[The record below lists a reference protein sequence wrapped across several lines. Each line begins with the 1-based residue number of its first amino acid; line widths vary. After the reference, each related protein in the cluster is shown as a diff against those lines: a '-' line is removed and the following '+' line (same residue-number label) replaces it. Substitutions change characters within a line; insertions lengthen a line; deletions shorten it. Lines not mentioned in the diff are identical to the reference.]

1 MTHRPEPAT
10 LLTPHGKERSMN
22 VSDVMTREVVTV
34 DEETPLKDVAQ
45 LLLEHDI
52 SGVPVVYD
60 GRVVGVVSETDIL
73 YKERG
78 LEGQARGPIAWLL
91 DAPEAELLRKLGART
106 AGEAMT
112 SPPVTIRPTRRLAQA
127 AAMMLEHRV
136 NRLPVVDGDRLV
148 GLVTRSDMVRAFA
161 RSDSEI
167 EQAIR
172 EDVFLRTLWQSSD
185 GVVVDVSGGEVVL
198 RGEVQSEAQADA
210 IRTFASRVPG
220 VVAVESYLAWPQ
232 GVG

>member
-1 MTHRPEPAT
+1 M
-10 LLTPHGKERSMN
+10 K
-22 VSDVMTREVVTV
+22 VSDVMTRDVVTV
-34 DEETPLKDVAQ
+34 EEDTPLKDVAE

-52 SGVPVVYD
+52 SGVPVVYE
-60 GRVVGVVSETDIL
+60 GHVVGVVSETDIL

-78 LEGQARGPIAWLL
+78 PEGEPRGTISWLL
-91 DAPEAELLRKLGART
+91 DTPEVNFRRKLAART
-106 AGEAMT
+106 AGEAMS
-112 SPPVTIRPTRRLAQA
+112 SPPVTIRPSRPLAQA

-161 RSDSEI
+161 RSDAEI

-172 EDVFLRTLWQSSD
+172 EDVFLRTLWQSSE

-198 RGEVQSEAQADA
+198 RGEVHSEAQADA
-210 IRTFASRVPG
+210 IRVFAARVPG
-220 VVAVESYLAWPQ
+220 VVAVESYLAWPA
-232 GVG
+232 

>member
-1 MTHRPEPAT
+1 M
-10 LLTPHGKERSMN
+10 K
-22 VSDVMTREVVTV
+22 VSDVMTRDVVTV
-34 DEETPLKDVAQ
+34 EEDTPLKDVAE

-52 SGVPVVYD
+52 SGVPVVYE

-78 LEGQARGPIAWLL
+78 PEGEPRGTISWLL
-91 DAPEAELLRKLGART
+91 DAPGASFRRKLAART
-106 AGEAMT
+106 AGEAMS
-112 SPPVTIRPTRRLAQA
+112 SPPVTIRPTRPLAQA

-136 NRLPVVDGDRLV
+136 NRLPVVQGDRLV
-148 GLVTRSDMVRAFA
+148 GLVTRTNMVRAFA
-161 RSDSEI
+161 RSDKEI

-172 EDVFLRTLWQSSD
+172 EDVFLGTLWQSSD

-220 VVAVESYLAWPQ
+220 VVAVESYLAWPN
-232 GVG
+232 

>member
-1 MTHRPEPAT
+1 MQ
-10 LLTPHGKERSMN
+10 
-22 VSDVMTREVVTV
+22 VSEVMTRDVVTV
-34 DEETPLKDVAQ
+34 EEDTPLKDVAG

-52 SGVPVVYD
+52 SGVPVVYE

-78 LEGQARGPIAWLL
+78 PEGEPHGAISWLL
-91 DAPEAELLRKLGART
+91 DAPDGSCRRKLAART
-106 AGEAMT
+106 AGEAMS
-112 SPPVTIRPTRRLAQA
+112 SPPVTIRPSRPLAQA
-127 AAMMLEHRV
+127 AAMMLEHSV
-136 NRLPVVDGDRLV
+136 NRLPVVQGDRLV
-148 GLVTRSDMVRAFA
+148 GLVTRTDMVRAFA
-161 RSDSEI
+161 RSDVEI

-210 IRTFASRVPG
+210 IWAFASRVPG
-220 VVAVESYLAWPQ
+220 VVAVESYLAWPN
-232 GVG
+232 

>member
-1 MTHRPEPAT
+1 M
-10 LLTPHGKERSMN
+10 K
-22 VSDVMTREVVTV
+22 VSDVMTRDVVTV
-34 DEETPLKDVAQ
+34 EEDMPLKDVAE
-45 LLLEHDI
+45 LFLEHDVT
-52 SGVPVVYD
+52 GVPVVYE

-78 LEGQARGPIAWLL
+78 SEGEPRGPIAWLL
-91 DAPEAELLRKLGART
+91 DAPEQDFRRKLAART
-106 AGEAMT
+106 AGEAM
-112 SPPVTIRPTRRLAQA
+112 SAPPVTIRPNRPLAQA

-161 RSDSEI
+161 RSDGEI

-172 EDVFLRTLWQSSD
+172 EDVFLRTLWQSAD
-185 GVVVDVSGGEVVL
+185 GIVVDVSGGEVVL

-210 IRTFASRVPG
+210 IQLFASRVPG
-220 VVAVESYLAWPQ
+220 VVAVESYLAW
-232 GVG
+232 

>member
-1 MTHRPEPAT
+1 M
-10 LLTPHGKERSMN
+10 K
-22 VSDVMTREVVTV
+22 VSDVMTRDVVTV
-34 DEETPLKDVAQ
+34 EEDTPLKDVAE

-52 SGVPVVYD
+52 SGVPVVYE

-78 LEGQARGPIAWLL
+78 PEGEPRGTISWLL
-91 DAPEAELLRKLGART
+91 DAPDASFRRKLAART
-106 AGEAMT
+106 AGEAMS
-112 SPPVTIRPTRRLAQA
+112 SPPVTIRPTRPLAQA

-136 NRLPVVDGDRLV
+136 NRLPVVQGDRLV
-148 GLVTRSDMVRAFA
+148 GLVTRTNMVRAFA
-161 RSDSEI
+161 RSDKEI

-172 EDVFLRTLWQSSD
+172 EDVFLGTLWQSSD

-220 VVAVESYLAWPQ
+220 VVAVESYLAWPN
-232 GVG
+232 

>member
-1 MTHRPEPAT
+1 M
-10 LLTPHGKERSMN
+10 K
-22 VSDVMTREVVTV
+22 VSDVMTRDVVTV
-34 DEETPLKDVAQ
+34 EEDTPLKDVAE

-52 SGVPVVYD
+52 SGVPVVYE

-78 LEGQARGPIAWLL
+78 PEGEPRGTISWLL
-91 DAPEAELLRKLGART
+91 DAPDASFRRKLAART
-106 AGEAMT
+106 AGEAMS
-112 SPPVTIRPTRRLAQA
+112 SPPVTIRPTRPLAQA

-136 NRLPVVDGDRLV
+136 NRLPVVQGDRLV
-148 GLVTRSDMVRAFA
+148 GLVTRTNMVRAFA
-161 RSDSEI
+161 RSDEEI

-172 EDVFLRTLWQSSD
+172 EDVFLGTLWQSSD

-220 VVAVESYLAWPQ
+220 VVAVESYLAWPN
-232 GVG
+232 

>member
-1 MTHRPEPAT
+1 M
-10 LLTPHGKERSMN
+10 K

-34 DEETPLKDVAQ
+34 EEDTPLKDVAE
-45 LLLEHDI
+45 LLLEHGV
-52 SGVPVVYD
+52 SGVPVVYE

-78 LEGQARGPIAWLL
+78 PEGEPRGAISLLL
-91 DAPEAELLRKLGART
+91 DGPDASLPRKLAART
-106 AGEAMT
+106 AGEAMS
-112 SPPVTIRPTRRLAQA
+112 SPPVTIRSNRPLAQA
-127 AAMMLEHRV
+127 AAMMLEQSV

-172 EDVFLRTLWQSSD
+172 DDVFLRTLWQSSD
-185 GVVVDVSGGEVVL
+185 GIVVDVSGGEVVL
-198 RGEVQSEAQADA
+198 RGEVHSEAQADA
-210 IRTFASRVPG
+210 IRLFTSRVPG
-220 VVAVESYLAWPQ
+220 VVGVESDLTWP